1 MENKKMTKKQYF
13 GVLLELVQGNEDLEN
28 FINHEIGL
36 LEKKSASGTK
46 TKNQV
51 ENESIKE
58 EILNALNEFDR
69 AVSVTELMN
78 KVAYSNQKLSALLKQ
93 LVEENKVE
101 RVEEKRKVFFKAI

>member
-28 FINHEIGL
+28 FINHEIEL
-36 LEKKSASGTK
+36 LEKKASSGTK

-51 ENESIKE
+51 ENESIKV
-58 EILNALNEFDR
+58 EIVNALVELDR
-69 AVSVTELMN
+69 AVTVSELMT

-101 RVEEKRKVFFKAI
+101 RIEDKRKTYFKAI

>member
-13 GVLLELVQGNEDLEN
+13 GVLLELVKGNEDLEN
-28 FINHEIGL
+28 FINHEIEL
-36 LEKKSASGTK
+36 LEKKSTSGTK

-58 EILNALNEFDR
+58 EIVNALVELGR
-69 AVSVTELMN
+69 AVTVSELMT

-93 LVEENKVE
+93 LVEDNKVE
-101 RVEEKRKVFFKAI
+101 RIEDKRKTYFKVM

>member
-13 GVLLELVQGNEDLEN
+13 GVLLEIVKGNEDLEN
-28 FINHEIGL
+28 FINHEIEL
-36 LEKKSASGTK
+36 LDKKATSGTK

-51 ENESIKE
+51 ENESIKV
-58 EILNALNEFDR
+58 EILNALQEFGK
-69 AVSVTELMN
+69 AVSVTELMG

-101 RVEEKRKVFFKAI
+101 RIEDKRKTYFKAI

>member
-13 GVLLELVQGNEDLEN
+13 GVLLELVKGNEDLES
-28 FINHEIGL
+28 FINHEIEL
-36 LEKKSASGTK
+36 LEKKSTSGTK

-58 EILNALNEFDR
+58 EIVNALVELGK
-69 AVSVTELMN
+69 AVTVTELMN

>member
-13 GVLLELVQGNEDLEN
+13 GVLLEIVKGNEDLES
-28 FINHEIGL
+28 FINHEIEL
-36 LEKKSASGTK
+36 LEKKASSSTK

-51 ENESIKE
+51 ENESIKV
-58 EILNALNEFDR
+58 EILNALNEFGKG
-69 AVSVTELMN
+69 VTVTELMN

-101 RVEEKRKVFFKAI
+101 RIEDKRKVFFKAI

>member
-13 GVLLELVQGNEDLEN
+13 GVLLEIVKGNEDLES
-28 FINHEIGL
+28 FINHEIEL
-36 LEKKSASGTK
+36 LDKKASSGTK

-51 ENESIKE
+51 ENENIKV
-58 EILNALNEFDR
+58 EILNALADFGKG
-69 AVSVTELMN
+69 VTVTELMN

-101 RVEEKRKVFFKAI
+101 RTEDKRKVYFSLI

>member
-13 GVLLELVQGNEDLEN
+13 GVLLEIVKGNEDLEN
-28 FINHEIGL
+28 FINHEIEL
-36 LEKKSASGTK
+36 LDKKASSGTK

-51 ENESIKE
+51 ENENIKV
-58 EILNALNEFDR
+58 EILNALADFGKG
-69 AVSVTELMN
+69 VTVTELMN

-101 RVEEKRKVFFKAI
+101 RTEDKRKVYFSLI

>member
-13 GVLLELVQGNEDLEN
+13 GVLLELVKGNEDLEN
-28 FINHEIGL
+28 FINHEIEL
-36 LEKKSASGTK
+36 LEKKSTSGTK

-51 ENESIKE
+51 ENESIKV
-58 EILNALNEFDR
+58 EILNALQEFGKG
-69 AVSVTELMN
+69 VTVTEIMG

>member
-13 GVLLELVQGNEDLEN
+13 GVLLEIVKGNEDLEN
-28 FINHEIGL
+28 FINHEIEL
-36 LEKKSASGTK
+36 LDKKATSGTK

-58 EILNALNEFDR
+58 EILNALNEFGR

>member
-13 GVLLELVQGNEDLEN
+13 GVLLEIVKGNEDLEN
-28 FINHEIGL
+28 FINHEIEL
-36 LEKKSASGTK
+36 LDKKTSSGTK

-51 ENESIKE
+51 ENENIKV
-58 EILNALNEFDR
+58 EILNALAEFGKG
-69 AVSVTELMN
+69 VTVTELMT

-101 RVEEKRKVFFKAI
+101 RTEDKRKVYFSLI

>member
-13 GVLLELVQGNEDLEN
+13 GVLLELVKGNEDLEN
-28 FINHEIGL
+28 FINHEIEL
-36 LEKKSASGTK
+36 LEKKSTSGTK

-58 EILNALNEFDR
+58 EIVNALIELGR
-69 AVSVTELMN
+69 AVTVSELMT

-93 LVEENKVE
+93 LVEDNKVE
-101 RVEEKRKVFFKAI
+101 RIEDKRKTYFKVM

>member
-1 MENKKMTKKQYF
+1 MTKKQYF
-13 GVLLELVQGNEDLEN
+13 GVLLELVKGNEDLEN

-58 EILNALNEFDR
+58 EIVNALVELGR
-69 AVSVTELMN
+69 AVTVSELMT

-101 RVEEKRKVFFKAI
+101 RIEDKRRTYFKVM

>member
-28 FINHEIGL
+28 FINHEIEL
-36 LEKKSASGTK
+36 LEKKASSGTK

-51 ENESIKE
+51 ENESIKV
-58 EILNALNEFDR
+58 EIVNALVELDR
-69 AVSVTELMN
+69 AVTVSELMT

-101 RVEEKRKVFFKAI
+101 RIEDKRRTYFKAI